1 MDVVISSPQYGE
13 KRGFFSHF
21 SVDGLYGWRVLSV
34 IPLEF
39 LRNKASIISYGTV
52 FSHSCVIGNG

>member
-21 SVDGLYGWRVLSV
+21 SVVGLYDWGILLV

-39 LRNKASIISYGTV
+39 LRNKAPAVSCGTA
-52 FSHSCVIGNG
+52 